1 MAHWLDIG
9 GVLAS
14 VTTDIYSEGLQIP
27 ICKLYR
33 SGEVNQDV
41 IDLIRINVR
50 VPERAMGDLRAQVTA
65 VKTGEKRFQE
75 LVERYGPDEVLASI
89 DEIMDRSE
97 VSARARTETI
107 PDGVYE
113 ARASWTMTATSW
125 ASACRS
131 K

>member
-33 SGEVNQDV
+33 GGEVNQDV

-75 LVERYGPDEVLASI
+75 LVERYGTDEVLASI

-97 VSARARTETI
+97 VSARAAPRRSRMASTK
-107 PDGVYE
+107 P
-113 ARASWTMTATSW
+113 RASWTMTASSS
-125 ASACRS
+125 ASAYPSR
-131 K
+131 